1 MNNTHVEHGCCEED
15 ICGRNGCEGTI
26 VKDTDAQGCS
36 CHISPPCSYCHC
48 EVQRHEMKTFKN
60 KVNQHRQVIGICK

>member
-1 MNNTHVEHGCCEED
+1 MNNTHLEHGCCEED

-26 VKDTDAQGCS
+26 VKDTVAQGCR

-48 EVQRHEMKTFKN
+48 EVQCNECDWASRNENLQEQSKPTPP
-60 KVNQHRQVIGICK
+60 